1 MMPHLNKNKKKK
13 IKFLLQYVDLL
24 LEVVRENESVEKK
37 MSFDFNII
45 KRNASC
51 SI

>member
-1 MMPHLNKNKKKK
+1 MLSNPFK

-24 LEVVRENESVEKK
+24 LEVVSENESVEKK

-45 KRNASC
+45 KSNASC